1 MSDFDGI
8 LERLQAQAR
17 QAATTPVPAPEVTSE
32 GASENEQVRVT
43 IASGKVQSVAI
54 DARAMRLTNAELGDL
69 VVEAVNAAIE
79 AQYTAVA
86 AAMQDESTDFGQL
99 NRNLDEIR
107 SDANQTMAKYLDAM
121 TEMLSRASGQ
131 R

>member
-1 MSDFDGI
+1 MSEFDAI
-8 LERLQAQAR
+8 LERLQVQAQ
-17 QAATTPVPAPEVTSE
+17 QAAATPVGLPEVTSE
-32 GASENEQVRVT
+32 GASDNEQVRATVSSGKLQSVT
-43 IASGKVQSVAI
+43 I
-54 DARAMRLTNAELGDL
+54 DPRAMRLTNAELADL

-79 AQYTAVA
+79 AQNAAVT

-121 TEMLSRASGQ
+121 TEMLGRASGQ